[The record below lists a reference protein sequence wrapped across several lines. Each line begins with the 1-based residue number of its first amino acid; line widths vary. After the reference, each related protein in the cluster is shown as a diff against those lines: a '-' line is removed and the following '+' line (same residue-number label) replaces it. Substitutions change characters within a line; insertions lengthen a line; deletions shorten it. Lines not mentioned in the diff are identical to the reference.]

1 MLSKGET
8 LPANNLSTK
17 ITNHHKNLLKDN
29 KQYIRIIEKTYNHY
43 YQTVTNLQTKV
54 VEEAFTRKYGQPFH
68 IMKADDCII
77 KKDKETINLN
87 QNPEKDFIVIVFTV
101 KGIIVISRSNVMPTK
116 WDMIKTFEEVNDKTY
131 KIITDDHQIIFIDE
145 NVHAIIGQL
154 HKPFTE

>member
-1 MLSKGET
+1 MISKGET

-17 ITNHHKNLLKDN
+17 ITDHHKNLLKDN

-77 KKDKETINLN
+77 KKDKENINLN
-87 QNPEKDFIVIVFTV
+87 QNPEKDFIILVFTV
-101 KGIIVISRSNVMPTK
+101 KGIIVISRSNVTATK
-116 WDMIKTFEEVNDKTY
+116 WDIIKKLKKLTIKHTR
-131 KIITDDHQIIFIDE
+131 
-145 NVHAIIGQL
+145 L
-154 HKPFTE
+154 